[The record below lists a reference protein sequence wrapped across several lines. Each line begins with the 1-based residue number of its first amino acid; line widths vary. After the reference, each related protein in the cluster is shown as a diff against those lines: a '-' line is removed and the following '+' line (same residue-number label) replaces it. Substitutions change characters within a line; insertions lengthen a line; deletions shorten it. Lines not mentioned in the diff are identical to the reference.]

1 MHLSIFQPTIKFLG
15 VKPPY
20 KINGITVY
28 PIERDLSVEQME
40 EVKRCITNER
50 FIGQGLNG
58 KVYRINENY
67 VVKVPI
73 PNRRVKDSIMQETK
87 KLDML
92 YDFSKERNIDLQNSQ
107 RGIASF
113 FTDSGEEYLIST
125 FVKGSECNPNNRL
138 NPKNINSMMNI
149 LTEMDIGSKKYGR
162 LMSYDYNGHNV
173 NFTETSAGVFDLE
186 YLRGNFLENDIPN
199 RVLSGRKSVSPHVS
213 DTSGLT
219 SNVRTF
225 EFGNLYSY
233 LKSLPDNEARNDF
246 VEYLNRKSL
255 YHIDMSEYYK
265 LIANDNKYNDF
276 LQKLSKKEQ
285 IHSEL
290 LKKENLTEDIIKSE
304 AIKIQI
310 SEFIYRVDG
319 SKIRG
324 NFNPQQIVKYYKNSL
339 NFFRKNLHKAMEN
352 KEKELA
358 TYYYDCINN
367 LRIWSDISR
376 IQYKNIDKSRISKII
391 ERTLDKIVARL

>member
-1 MHLSIFQPTIKFLG
+1 MHLSIFQPTINFLG

-20 KINGITVY
+20 KVNGITVY

-40 EVKRCITNER
+40 EVKKCITEER
-50 FIGQGLNG
+50 LIGQGLNG
-58 KVYRINENY
+58 KVYRINQDY

-92 YDFSKERNIDLQNSQ
+92 YDFSKERNVDLQNSQ
-107 RGIASF
+107 KGIASF
-113 FTDSGEEYLIST
+113 FTDKGEEYLIST
-125 FVKGSECNPNNRL
+125 FVKGSGCNSNNRL
-138 NPKNINSMMNI
+138 NPKNIDSIMRI
-149 LTEMDIGSKKYGR
+149 LTEMDIGSEKYGR

-173 NFTETSAGVFDLE
+173 NFTEISAGVFDFE
-186 YLRGNFLENDIPN
+186 YLRGNFLEDDIPN

-233 LKSLPDNEARNDF
+233 LKCLHENEARNDF
-246 VEYLNRKSL
+246 IDYLNRKSL
-255 YHIDMSEYYK
+255 YHSEMSKNYEKTSYR
-265 LIANDNKYNDF
+265 NKFSDF
-276 LQKLSKKEQ
+276 FQKLAQKEK

-290 LKKENLTEDIIKSE
+290 LKKENLMEDIIKSE

-310 SEFIYRVDG
+310 SEFIYRVGG

-324 NFNPQQIVKYYKNSL
+324 NFNPKQIVEYYKNSL
-339 NFFRKNLHKAMEN
+339 NFFRDNLHKAMES
-352 KEKELA
+352 KDKQLA

-367 LRIWSDISR
+367 LRIWADISR
-376 IQYKNIDKSRISKII
+376 IQYKNIDKSRITKII
-391 ERTLDKIVARL
+391 EKTLDKIVARL